1 MNLGLI
7 ALILQLQTNAAST
20 QTPVIKTP
28 LFRPKQGMFYFK
40 KDDWTLEL
48 IETFV
53 YLLNTVDNEKKLIIT
68 HIKE

>member
-28 LFRPKQGMFYFK
+28 LFRPKQGMFYFE
-40 KDDWTLEL
+40 KDDLTLEL
-48 IETFV
+48 IET
-53 YLLNTVDNEKKLIIT
+53 
-68 HIKE
+68 